1 MGWLHDKLDALNDNP
16 LAIIAQVAGAIFG
29 IPSYVTAGVV
39 TAVQGGDIGDIAKS
53 AALSYI
59 ATEALEVTGIGKQ
72 IGEFTKTLGADFTDT
87 MMKDFNFKPDT
98 MVAISKAAT
107 ASMNSSIIGG
117 INAVISGKNVMDGIS
132 SGFTSGLI
140 SSSTGS
146 YFDSLNK
153 DLGWGFSNKTLG
165 LIKGATGSALTSLV
179 TGKGDPAE
187 AVGNYLFSAAVNFAK
202 SEFSTQ
208 ANKTHEKLTKNT
220 EEAKKSQDSYFNF
233 KSEYDAKVVFG
244 ESLGDEI
251 NEATTD
257 REQKIANEFTPFK
270 EEYES
275 LVANRDAAIE
285 LFNSQKELYEKNKS
299 DYINYDTRYVSYDVV
314 NFGPEGGQDCNE

>member
-117 INAVISGKNVMDGIS
+117 INAAISGKNVMDGIS

-187 AVGNYLFSAAVNFAK
+187 AVGNYLFSAAANFAK

-208 ANKTHEKLTKNT
+208 AKKIQKKPKNLKTLTLTLSPSTTPKLFLVKVLVMKLTK
-220 EEAKKSQDSYFNF
+220 Q
-233 KSEYDAKVVFG
+233 
-244 ESLGDEI
+244 
-251 NEATTD
+251 
-257 REQKIANEFTPFK
+257 QQIANKKLPM
-270 EEYES
+270 S
-275 LVANRDAAIE
+275 LLRSRLNTNLWSQTEMRQLNHLTRKKNYTRKTSRTILTTIQGMVAM
-285 LFNSQKELYEKNKS
+285 
-299 DYINYDTRYVSYDVV
+299 T
-314 NFGPEGGQDCNE
+314 